1 MRLFNTVRQPGARC
15 TAGHLVDREVRH
27 SAQSAHLKKEGIW
40 NSVSQTDGLNLL
52 LEEDVGRRRIP
63 SAVAT
68 APGILSFMRAIAEH
82 FRAEILAA

>member
-27 SAQSAHLKKEGIW
+27 SAQSAHLKKEETR

-52 LEEDVGRRRIP
+52 L
-63 SAVAT
+63 
-68 APGILSFMRAIAEH
+68 MRAIAEH
-82 FRAEILAA
+82 LRAEILAA